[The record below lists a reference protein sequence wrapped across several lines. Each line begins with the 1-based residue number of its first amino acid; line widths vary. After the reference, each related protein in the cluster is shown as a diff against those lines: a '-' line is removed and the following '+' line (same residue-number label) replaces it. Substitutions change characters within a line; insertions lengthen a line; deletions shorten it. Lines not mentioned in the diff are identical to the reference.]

1 MSHQNS
7 VRQTPWRSVRNALIC
22 VRRWRDLDPERSRA
36 SCRLCRHV
44 QSPPLLPNGVTLLR
58 AGGAV
63 SEKCSYLSLSPTTAH
78 FTAHIKRQKNP
89 GVRGTRHPRHQRK
102 KGPACA
108 AGSRPDNCAVSLLFM
123 GRSRLPK
130 DSCGHETADKH
141 TKQAKLFHQGQTL
154 ITDVPRRGTSS
165 HTRYYLM
172 PRLVFN
178 WPLLSRSAPGL
189 GASLFNCLLTHRAAN
204 SASTDTMRSSFWVAG
219 TPVHRPTLADVWS
232 SFAGHH
238 PHH

>member
-1 MSHQNS
+1 MS
-7 VRQTPWRSVRNALIC
+7 
-22 VRRWRDLDPERSRA
+22 E
-36 SCRLCRHV
+36 
-44 QSPPLLPNGVTLLR
+44 
-58 AGGAV
+58 
-63 SEKCSYLSLSPTTAH
+63 ECSYLSLSPTTAH
-78 FTAHIKRQKNP
+78 FTAHIKRQKNR
-89 GVRGTRHPRHQRK
+89 GAVGTRHPRHARK
-102 KGPACA
+102 KKDRRVPLALGQTIVLCLYYLW
-108 AGSRPDNCAVSLLFM
+108 AVLDFQRTAVDMKQLINT
-123 GRSRLPK
+123 RSK
-130 DSCGHETADKH
+130 
-141 TKQAKLFHQGQTL
+141 AKLFHQGQTL

-178 WPLLSRSAPGL
+178 RPLLSRSAPGL

-204 SASTDTMRSSFWVAG
+204 SASTDTMRSSFWVTG